1 MAEFE
6 YGGGG
11 EDLSGTRPFESDYM
25 GYDPRLP
32 SQRFDSSQRFDESF
46 RAPDHFAPTFGD
58 EVKEDGED
66 EYKSANGFGY
76 HHADPPPSYGYEDDG
91 AGRPTEAPSAYVP
104 TFEPDLQ
111 NDFGGEVNYTS
122 AHPVSGNGFGAND
135 DDDNLFSSL
144 PAGNGPIL
152 PEPEDMR
159 EEGFALREWKRE
171 NAIRLEEK
179 ERKEREKLAQVIEDA
194 DYYKDEVY
202 VKRKTTMENGRK
214 TNRDKE
220 KVFLTNQENFHKNA
234 DKQYWKAVA
243 ELIPNELP
251 TIDTKGPTK
260 KDKKD
265 KERKPSIVAI
275 KGPKPGKP
283 TDVTRMRQILVKL
296 KHTPPPHMKPPPPPP
311 APVAEKDKDAK
322 SKDKDGKEVK
332 DKDAKDKDAKDKD
345 VKEKDAAAVPAEGE
359 AAAAGPVTEATS
371 AEPETPAPAAAAV
384 TA

>member
-11 EDLSGTRPFESDYM
+11 EDLGTTQPFETDYS

-46 RAPDHFAPTFGD
+46 RAPDHFAPTFAD
-58 EVKEDGED
+58 DVKEED

-76 HHADPPPSYGYEDDG
+76 HPADAPPTYGYEDDLSG
-91 AGRPTEAPSAYVP
+91 GHTDAPAPYAA
-104 TFEPDLQ
+104 TFEPDPS
-111 NDFGGEVNYTS
+111 NEFGGEVNYSS
-122 AHPVSGNGFGAND
+122 APPVSGNGFDAHEES
-135 DDDNLFSSL
+135 LFTG
-144 PAGNGPIL
+144 AGNGPTL
-152 PEPEDMR
+152 PDPEEMR
-159 EEGFALREWKRE
+159 EEGSKLREWKRL

-179 ERKEREKLAQVIEDA
+179 ERKERDMLDQLVADA
-194 DYYKDEVY
+194 DYHKDQVY
-202 VKRKTTMENGRK
+202 EKRKNTMENGRK

-251 TIDTKGPTK
+251 TIDTKAPTK

-265 KERKPSIVAI
+265 KDRKPSIVAL

-296 KHTPPPHMKPPPPPP
+296 KHNPPPHMKPKPPP
-311 APVAEKDKDAK
+311 APEKEKDAK
-322 SKDKDGKEVK
+322 AKDG
-332 DKDAKDKDAKDKD
+332 KDAKDAKDAKDPKDKD
-345 VKEKDAAAVPAEGE
+345 VKDKDVKDTDSKEKSDAATEPAEGAAAP
-359 AAAAGPVTEATS
+359 AAAADEQSPV
-371 AEPETPAPAAAAV
+371 ETPAPVAAAAAV